1 MEKCGEDCMIR
12 VTRLNH
18 EPIVVNADLIEYI
31 ETTPDTVISLT
42 TGEKFMVLE
51 SPDEVVTRA
60 IEFGRQLHQKP
71 ERRFGLT
78 PLQFGEQP
86 ASSDLESV
94 ESIPTS

>member
-1 MEKCGEDCMIR
+1 MIR

-51 SPDEVVTRA
+51 SPDEVVSRV
-60 IEFGRQLHQKP
+60 IEFGRQLHQNP
-71 ERRFGLT
+71 ERRFALSAIR
-78 PLQFGEQP
+78 QE
-86 ASSDLESV
+86 ESADAI
-94 ESIPTS
+94 SAP

>member
-78 PLQFGEQP
+78 PLPFGE
-86 ASSDLESV
+86 ESLPCGKEIV
-94 ESIPTS
+94 EPISTS

>member
-1 MEKCGEDCMIR
+1 MIR

-60 IEFGRQLHQKP
+60 IEFGRQLHQSP

-78 PLQFGEQP
+78 PPHSGGEILRP
-86 ASSDLESV
+86 GERLV
-94 ESIPTS
+94 EPVPTS

>member
-1 MEKCGEDCMIR
+1 MIR

-18 EPIVVNADLIEYI
+18 ELIVVNADLIEYI

-71 ERRFGLT
+71 VRPFGLT
-78 PLQFGEQP
+78 PEHFGENP
-86 ASSDLESV
+86 AHAGEERAEPVPIS
-94 ESIPTS
+94 